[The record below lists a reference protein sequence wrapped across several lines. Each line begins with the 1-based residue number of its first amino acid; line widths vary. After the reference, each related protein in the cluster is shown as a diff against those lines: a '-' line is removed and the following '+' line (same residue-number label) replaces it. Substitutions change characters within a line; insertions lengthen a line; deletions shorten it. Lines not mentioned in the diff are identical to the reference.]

1 MHSDQLG
8 VSTQIIDA
16 ESRLQKDDEMLQVFT
31 QDKLSSQ
38 GNIELANDSSLIQD
52 KLSKKQPF

>member
-31 QDKLSSQ
+31 QDKYASQ
-38 GNIELANDSSLIQD
+38 GKIELANDSSLRQD
-52 KLSKKQPF
+52 KLCKKQRF